1 MAVRPDLVDLSQAT
15 PESCKPSF
23 DFHTRYAKYSIF
35 TYPDFTEFYTSG
47 GWRDPAHATR
57 EKGDKIIERALK
69 IIADFMRDF
78 KSQPLPTPIG

>member
-1 MAVRPDLVDLSQAT
+1 MDLSQAT

-23 DFHTRYAKYSIF
+23 DFHTRYAKDSIF
-35 TYPDFTEFYTSG
+35 TYPDFTDFCDSG
-47 GWRDPAHATR
+47 GWGDPVHATR

-78 KSQPLPTPIG
+78 KSQPLPSPIE